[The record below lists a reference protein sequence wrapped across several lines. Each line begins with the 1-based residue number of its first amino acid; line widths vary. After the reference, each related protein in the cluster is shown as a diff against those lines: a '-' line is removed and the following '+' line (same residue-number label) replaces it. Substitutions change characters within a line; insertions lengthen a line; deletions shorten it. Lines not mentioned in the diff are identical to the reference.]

1 MLKKEVI
8 KANAVLAGLT
18 DEQIAAIETLSQND
32 EATVIGQKVG
42 EIYREFDT
50 KIETITGVKRNG
62 DEKTYLYF
70 ERAAKDL
77 KDKADSVANLNS
89 QVSDLTKE
97 KTRLEKVIADG
108 GGDAE
113 TKRQLNQA
121 TADLKAVTKQYN
133 DLKTDHDKALE
144 THKTELFG
152 VRVENELT
160 VATAG
165 LKFKPEL
172 PKSATDVLLSQA
184 TAKIKGYSP
193 ELIDNGKGGKILVF
207 KDETGAI
214 MRNQEN
220 KLEPFTASELVAREL
235 KTMGVLDEGRRQPG
249 GGTNPPAGG
258 GGTGGAGGTVVDVS
272 GAKSRIE
279 ANNIITTALLG
290 QGLTK
295 GSEAFDT
302 AMTQAWKDG
311 NVAALP
317 EQ

>member
-1 MLKKEVI
+1 MSLKKEVL
-8 KANAVLAGLT
+8 KANAVLASLT
-18 DEQIAAIETLSQND
+18 DDQIAAIETLSVND
-32 EATVIGQKVG
+32 ESSVIGTRVG
-42 EIYREFDT
+42 EIYREMDT

-62 DEKTYLYF
+62 DEKTYLYL

-77 KDKADSVANLNS
+77 KEKADSVENLNK
-89 QVSDLTKE
+89 QIGDLSKE

-113 TKRQLNQA
+113 TKRQLTQA
-121 TADLKAVTKQYN
+121 TADLKAITKQYN
-133 DLKTDHDKALE
+133 DLKADHDTAKQ
-144 THKTELFG
+144 THQTELFG
-152 VRVENELT
+152 VRVENELSI
-160 VATAG
+160 ATAG

-172 PKSATDVLLSQA
+172 PKSATDVLLNQA
-184 TAKIKGYSP
+184 AEKIKGLSP
-193 ELIDNGKGGKILVF
+193 ELIDNGKGGKVIVF

-214 MRNQEN
+214 MRNPEN
-220 KLEPFTASELVAREL
+220 QLQPYTANELITKEL
-235 KTMGVLDEGRRQPG
+235 KTMGVLDEGRKQPG
-249 GGTNPPAGG
+249 GGTNPPQGG
-258 GGTGGAGGTVVDVS
+258 GGGGGTVVDVS
-272 GAKSRIE
+272 GAKTKVE
-279 ANNIITTALLG
+279 ATNVITTALLG

>member
-1 MLKKEVI
+1 MALKKDVI
-8 KANAVLAGLT
+8 KANAVLASLT
-18 DEQIAAIETLSQND
+18 EDQIAAIETLSQND
-32 EATVIGQKVG
+32 EATVIGQRVG

-77 KDKADSVANLNS
+77 KDKADSVADLNK
-89 QVSDLTKE
+89 QVGDLTKE
-97 KTRLEKVIADG
+97 KSRLEKVIADG

-113 TKRQLNQA
+113 TKKQLNQA

-160 VATAG
+160 VATSG

-184 TAKIKGYSP
+184 MAKIKNMSP
-193 ELIDNGKGGKILVF
+193 ELIDNGKGGKVLVF

-220 KLEPFTASELVAREL
+220 KLEPYTAGELVTREL
-235 KTMGVLDEGRRQPG
+235 KTMGVLDEGRKQPG
-249 GGTNPPAGG
+249 GGTNPPASG
-258 GGTGGAGGTVVDVS
+258 GGTGGTVVDVS
-272 GAKSRIE
+272 GAKTRVE
-279 ANNIITTALLG
+279 ANNIITTTLLG

>member
-8 KANAVLAGLT
+8 KANAVLASLT
-18 DEQIAAIETLSQND
+18 DEQITAIETLSQND

-77 KDKADSVANLNS
+77 KEKADSVADLNK
-89 QVSDLTKE
+89 QVGDLTKE
-97 KTRLEKVIADG
+97 KQRLEKVISDG

-113 TKRQLNQA
+113 TKRQLTQA
-121 TADLKAVTKQYN
+121 TNDLKAVTKQYN
-133 DLKTDHDKALE
+133 DLKTEFDTAKQ
-144 THKTELFG
+144 THQTELFG

-160 VATAG
+160 TATAG
-165 LKFKPEL
+165 LKFKAEL

-184 TAKIKGYSP
+184 TAKVKGFSP
-193 ELIDNGKGGKILVF
+193 ELIDNGKGGKVLVF

-214 MRNQEN
+214 LRNKEN
-220 KLEPFTASELVAREL
+220 KLEPFTAAELIQKEL
-235 KTMGVLDEGRRQPG
+235 KAMGVLDEGRKQFG
-249 GGTNPPAGG
+249 GGTNPPGG
-258 GGTGGAGGTVVDVS
+258 GDGGGQTIDVS
-272 GAKSRIE
+272 GAKTKVE
-279 ANNIITTALLG
+279 ATNIITSQLLS

-295 GSEAFDT
+295 GTEAFDS

-311 NVAALP
+311 NIAALP
-317 EQ
+317 ES

>member
-1 MLKKEVI
+1 MALKKDVI
-8 KANAVLAGLT
+8 KANAVLASLT
-18 DEQIAAIETLSQND
+18 EEQIAAIETLSQND
-32 EATVIGQKVG
+32 EATVIGQRVG

-50 KIETITGVKRNG
+50 KIEAITGVKRNG

-77 KDKADSVANLNS
+77 KDKAESVADLNK
-89 QVSDLTKE
+89 QVGDLTKE

-113 TKRQLNQA
+113 TKRQLTQA
-121 TADLKAVTKQYN
+121 TTDLKAVTKQYN
-133 DLKTDHDKALE
+133 DLKTEFDTAKQ
-144 THKTELFG
+144 THQNELFG

-160 VATAG
+160 VATSG

-184 TAKIKGYSP
+184 TAKIKNMSP
-193 ELIDNGKGGKILVF
+193 ELIDNGKGGKVLVF

-214 MRNQEN
+214 LRNQEN
-220 KLEPFTASELVAREL
+220 KLEPYTAGELVAREL
-235 KTMGVLDEGRRQPG
+235 KTMGVLDEGRKQPG
-249 GGTNPPAGG
+249 GGTNPPQGG
-258 GGTGGAGGTVVDVS
+258 GGGGGTVVDVS
-272 GAKSRIE
+272 GAKTKVE